1 VIATRYHK
9 GFHVNNDP
17 KIIHRY
23 LPRAVGALLVRYLWL
38 VLPLVERFDAL
49 TSPVDDRPT
58 TARTALL

>member
-23 LPRAVGALLVRYLWL
+23 LPRAVGALLVRYL
-38 VLPLVERFDAL
+38 
-49 TSPVDDRPT
+49 
-58 TARTALL
+58 